1 MWETDMLRAFVIQS
15 LTNTFTSTPATAALQ
30 VRAGIDYGVDN
41 WKLVGVRKLATQ
53 AHMPSPGDIA
63 LLGPVCTALV
73 LKHRAALIAHTHK
86 THLDEVRRMRR
97 CKCDDD
103 DEDYSICVS
112 CQSFNALRDSPL
124 VPTPWVSSAFMAFL
138 DGDVRKTMNI
148 QPPTKAAAATM

>member
-15 LTNTFTSTPATAALQ
+15 LTNIFTSTPATAALQ
-30 VRAGIDYGVDN
+30 VRAGMDYGVNN

-53 AHMPSPGDIA
+53 AHMPSAQDIT

-73 LKHRAALIAHTHK
+73 LKHRAELISHAHR

-97 CKCDDD
+97 CKCDEE
-103 DEDYSICVS
+103 DEDYSICGS

-124 VPTPWVSSAFMAFL
+124 VPTPWASSPYR
-138 DGDVRKTMNI
+138 DGDVRKTLNI
-148 QPPTKAAAATM
+148 PPPTKAAAAAV